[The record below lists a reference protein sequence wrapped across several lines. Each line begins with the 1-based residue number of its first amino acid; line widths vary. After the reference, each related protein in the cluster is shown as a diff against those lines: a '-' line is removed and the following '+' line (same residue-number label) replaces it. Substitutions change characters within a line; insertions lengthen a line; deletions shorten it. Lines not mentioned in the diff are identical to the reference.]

1 MSAWILSLAKHKN
14 KTQTNKQTNKMSSD
28 ETVKFKK
35 WTIILDVVKE
45 SQ

>member
-1 MSAWILSLAKHKN
+1 
-14 KTQTNKQTNKMSSD
+14 MSSD

-45 SQ
+45 SQWISRSKLTVQQTSQPQGKVIEG